1 MKQKTK
7 RLIALFMAV
16 IMLLGSGITAIA
28 ADDTG
33 AASSGSS
40 STAATSQKKTLSL
53 DLISYADYKANK
65 GYVDEDDDGYVE
77 PEEAEYKVD
86 MSDFVTY
93 DIVEYLDSGEIVE
106 DADAYVVEQ
115 SYKGRE
121 SVVIGSETDVTWK
134 VNVEKAGWYTIS
146 FDYCAYTPEDSRATT
161 DNIERVLLL
170 DGVAQYSEVRLLS
183 LPKTWVPENAHIT
196 DRNEAFEV
204 DSVGN
209 EVKAKNSISY
219 VWDSYTLRDYNGYYT
234 EDLMFY
240 FDVDEETGSGE
251 HYITLQ
257 GIREYVA
264 IADMRVHTPEKLPT
278 YKEYIKQYEGKGA
291 AQGEN
296 ASVKLEAEMP
306 QAVSSAIMFPIYDR
320 SSSITSPQHYSN
332 IMYNTMGGDKWTSS
346 GQWISYTFDC
356 KASGLYDI
364 VLRYRQDEVSGMY
377 TSRSLKING
386 EYPFAEAKLLRFDYN
401 SDWQATAITDGN
413 TTFQLYFEEGKTY
426 TLEFEV
432 TLGNM
437 SEIIRRVDE
446 IIESL
451 NDDYMAILQL
461 TGNQPDE
468 NRDYGLARIMPDTIA
483 DLGRQSQNLYD
494 TVDYISEM
502 NGIKSENT
510 STLEQAAVLIERM
523 ASDESEIATNLSTL
537 KEWISSLG
545 TWLSNSSNQFL
556 EVDYILIQPAG
567 SELPQAK
574 DTAWQAIVFEVQ
586 KFFVSF
592 YADYNSLGGDVSDG
606 DALEVWTSS
615 GRDQA
620 QIIKNL
626 INENFA
632 SPNKASVSLKLTAA
646 GTLLP
651 SILAGVGPDVSI
663 DATSPIEMAI
673 RGAILP
679 LNDYDTFDDVM
690 SRFPESSK
698 LPLTLYGVTY
708 AIPVGQGAPIMY
720 CRDDILAELELD
732 VPQTWDDMMALVPV
746 LQFNNMEI
754 GMSMAYD
761 MYLYQSGGTYWRNEG
776 MATNL
781 DSTMAL
787 DAFEY
792 MCNMFTQYSLPV
804 SYDATNRF
812 KTGEMP
818 IFLGDYATY
827 NTLTVF
833 APEIAGLWSIQ
844 EIPGTVITDESV
856 TIENGTA
863 YKDGEVLYGSK
874 VIEDEYGNQQ
884 VVVNSGSSTASGV
897 IIPRGCTNDELAWK
911 FVDWY
916 SDKDFQ
922 VDYFNGMVEL
932 LGPSGKQAVSNLEA
946 FEELP
951 WSDDERAVL
960 LASLNKSY
968 AIQPY
973 PGDYFIGRYTS
984 FAFNSAYNDGADPSD
999 EILTYISTINKEIT
1013 RKRKEFDLMISDEW
1027 EAIAA
1032 FNNYTGD
1039 DAFNQ
1044 WKYYWAKEVLGFD
1057 ADNIDLSEAGLRNT
1071 DGTLNNSYIKDDD
1084 AYEYTFK
1091 DYMKDNGITVDSYED
1106 WEKEVNAG
1114 STTLS
1119 YKEWLGK

>member
-1 MKQKTK
+1 MKQKSK

-16 IMLLGSGITAIA
+16 IMLLGSGITVFA

-33 AASSGSS
+33 AADTIGSN
-40 STAATSQKKTLSL
+40 TDVQPQKKALSL
-53 DLISYADYKANK
+53 DLMTYAEYKSKN
-65 GYVDEDDDGYVE
+65 GYVDEDDDNYVE
-77 PEEAEYKVD
+77 PDAVEYKVD
-86 MSDFVTY
+86 MTDFVTY
-93 DIVEYLDSGEIVE
+93 DIVKYLEDGTVEENE
-106 DADAYVVEQ
+106 DAYAKAE
-115 SYKGRE
+115 SYHGVE
-121 SVVIGSETDVTWK
+121 SVITDGQTDVTWK
-134 VNVEKAGWYTIS
+134 VTVDKAGWYTIS
-146 FDYCAYTPEDSRATT
+146 FDYCAYTPEGVRVTT
-161 DNIERVLLL
+161 DAVERVLLL
-170 DGVAQYSEVRLLS
+170 EGAAQYEEARFLS
-183 LPKTWVPENAHIT
+183 LSKTWVYDNAHET
-196 DRNEAFEV
+196 DRNTAFAK
-204 DSVGN
+204 DTVGN
-209 EVKAKNSISY
+209 EVKPKNSISY
-219 VWDSYTLRDYNGYYT
+219 VWDEYTLRDYRGYYT

-240 FDVDEETGSGE
+240 FDVDEETGDGT

-257 GIREYVA
+257 GIREYAA
-264 IADMRVHTPEKLPT
+264 IANIRVHTPEKLQS
-278 YKEYIKQYEGKGA
+278 YKEYLKQYDGKGA
-291 AQGEN
+291 AQGDN

-306 QAVSSAIMFPIYDR
+306 AAVNGATMYPIYDR

-356 KASGLYDI
+356 KASGFYDI
-364 VLRYRQDEVSGMY
+364 VLRYRQDEMSGMY

-401 SDWQATAITDGN
+401 SDWQASAITDGN
-413 TTFQLYFEEGKTY
+413 TTFQIYFEEGKTY

-437 SEIIRRVDE
+437 SDIVRRVNEIID
-446 IIESL
+446 SL

-468 NRDYGLARIMPDTIA
+468 NRDYGLARIMPQTIA
-483 DLGRQSQNLYD
+483 DLGRQANNLYD

-523 ASDESEIATNLSTL
+523 ASDESEIAMNLGTL

-545 TWLSNSSNQFL
+545 TWLGNSTNQFL

-574 DTAWQAIVFEVQ
+574 DSAWEAIVFEVQ

-592 YADYNSLGGDVSDG
+592 YADYNSLGGG
-606 DALEVWTSS
+606 EGEGEPIEVWTSS

-626 INENFA
+626 INEGFA
-632 SPNKASVSLKLTAA
+632 SQNNAAVSLKLTAG

-679 LNDYDTFDDVM
+679 LNDYEGFEEVM
-690 SRFPESSK
+690 GRFPESSR

-708 AIPVGQGAPIMY
+708 AIPVSQGAPIMF
-720 CRDDILAELELD
+720 CRDDILAQLDLD
-732 VPQTWDDMMALVPV
+732 VPRTWDEMMALVPV

-781 DSTMAL
+781 DSSHAL

-804 SYDATNRF
+804 NFDATNRF

-844 EIPGTVITDESV
+844 EIPGSVIADATVGED
-856 TIENGTA
+856 GKA
-863 YKDGEVLYGSK
+863 YKDGEELFGSK
-874 VIEDEYGNQQ
+874 VIEDEHGNYQ
-884 VVVNSGSSTASGV
+884 VVVNSGSSIAAGV

-916 SDKDFQ
+916 TDKDFQ
-922 VDYFNGMVEL
+922 VDFFNEMVAL

-951 WSDDERAVL
+951 WSAEERAIL
-960 LASLNKSY
+960 LAALQKSY
-968 AIQPY
+968 AIQSY

-984 FAFNSAYNDGADPSD
+984 FAFNSAYNEGADPSD
-999 EILTYISTINKEIT
+999 ELLTYISTINKEIT
-1013 RKRKEFDLMISDEW
+1013 RKRKEFDLMITEEW
-1027 EAIAA
+1027 NAIAA
-1032 FNNYTGD
+1032 YNNFTGD
-1039 DAFNQ
+1039 DAFTQ
-1044 WKYYWAKEVLGFD
+1044 WKYFWAKEILGFD
-1057 ADNIDLSEAGLRNT
+1057 ADNIDLDDAGLRNT
-1071 DGTLNNSYIKDDD
+1071 DGTLNNSYIKD
-1084 AYEYTFK
+1084 AEEYEYTFK
-1091 DYMKDNGITVDSYED
+1091 DYMKDKGITVDSFEDYEN
-1106 WEKEVNAG
+1106 EVKEG
-1114 STTLS
+1114 KTTLS

>member
-16 IMLLGSGITAIA
+16 IMLLGSAVTALA
-28 ADDTG
+28 ADDAG
-33 AASSGSS
+33 AAGTVGSD
-40 STAATSQKKTLSL
+40 AGAKPQKKALAL
-53 DLISYADYKANK
+53 DLMTYSEYRSRN
-65 GYVDEDDDGYVE
+65 GYIDEDDDNYVE
-77 PEEAEYKVD
+77 PEAVEYKVD
-86 MSDFVTY
+86 LGDFVTY
-93 DIVEYLDSGEIVE
+93 DIVKFLDDGTIEENEKAIAEIKKYNGDECFVS
-106 DADAYVVEQ
+106 DGQ
-115 SYKGRE
+115 
-121 SVVIGSETDVTWK
+121 TDVTWK
-134 VNVEKAGWYTIS
+134 VKVDKAGWYTVS
-146 FDYCAYTPEDSRATT
+146 FDYCAYTPEGARVTT
-161 DNIERVLLL
+161 DAIERVLLL
-170 DGVAQYSEVRLLS
+170 DGAAQYEEARFLS
-183 LPKTWVPENAHIT
+183 LPKTWVPSNAAET
-196 DRNEAFEV
+196 DRNSAFER
-204 DSVGN
+204 DTIGN
-209 EVKAKNSISY
+209 EKKPTNSIYY
-219 VWDSYTLRDYNGYYT
+219 VWDEYTLRDYRGYYT

-240 FDVDEETGSGE
+240 FDVTEENGGE

-257 GIREYVA
+257 GIREYAA
-264 IADMRVHTPEKLPT
+264 IKNLRIHTPEKLPS
-278 YKEYIKQYEGKGA
+278 YKEYLKKYDGKGP

-296 ASVKLEAEMP
+296 TTVKLEAEMP
-306 QAVSSAIMFPIYDR
+306 AAVNSAIMFPIYDR

-332 IMYNTMGGDKWTSS
+332 ILYNTMGGDKWTSS
-346 GQWISYTFDC
+346 GQWISYNFTPQ
-356 KASGLYDI
+356 ASGFYDI
-364 VLRYRQDEVSGMY
+364 VLRYRQDEVGGMY

-401 SDWQATAITDGN
+401 SDWQASALTDGN
-413 TTFQLYFEEGKTY
+413 ATFQIYFEAGKTY
-426 TLEFEV
+426 NLEFEV

-437 SEIIRRVDE
+437 SDIVRRVNEIID
-446 IIESL
+446 SL
-451 NDDYMAILQL
+451 NADYMAILQL

-468 NRDYGLARIMPDTIA
+468 NRDYGLARIMPQTIA
-483 DLGRQSQNLYD
+483 DLGRQANNLYD

-523 ASDESEIATNLSTL
+523 ASDESEIAMNLGTL

-545 TWLSNSSNQFL
+545 TWLGNSTNQFL

-574 DTAWQAIVFEVQ
+574 DSAWQAIVFEVQ

-592 YADYNSLGGDVSDG
+592 YADYNSLGGGEGSG
-606 DALEVWTSS
+606 DPIEVWTSS

-620 QIIKNL
+620 QIIKNI
-626 INENFA
+626 INDKFA
-632 SPNKASVSLKLTAA
+632 GPNNASVRLKLTAG

-679 LNDYDTFDDVM
+679 LNDYEGFEEVM
-690 SRFPESSK
+690 KRFPESSR

-708 AIPVGQGAPIMY
+708 AIPVSQGAPIMF
-720 CRDDILAELELD
+720 CRDDILQQLELNA
-732 VPQTWDDMMALVPV
+732 PRTWDEMMALVPV

-781 DSTMAL
+781 DSSHAL

-804 SYDATNRF
+804 SFDATNRF

-844 EIPGTVITDESV
+844 EIPGSVIADA
-856 TIENGTA
+856 TIGEDGKA
-863 YKDGEVLYGSK
+863 YKDGEVLFGSK
-874 VIEDEYGNQQ
+874 VIEDEHGNQQ
-884 VVVNSGSSTASGV
+884 VVVNSGSSIAAGV
-897 IIPRGCTNDELAWK
+897 IIPRGCVNDQLAWK

-916 SDKDFQ
+916 TDKDFQ
-922 VDYFNGMVEL
+922 VDFFNGMVEL

-951 WSDDERAVL
+951 WTEEEKAIL
-960 LASLNKSY
+960 LASLKNSY
-968 AIQPY
+968 AIQSY

-984 FAFNSAYNDGADPSD
+984 FAFNSAYNEGADPSD
-999 EILTYISTINKEIT
+999 ELLTYISTINKEIT
-1013 RKRKEFDLMISDEW
+1013 RKRKEFDLMITEEW
-1027 EAIAA
+1027 NAIAA
-1032 FNNYTGD
+1032 YNNFTGD

-1044 WKYYWAKEVLGFD
+1044 WKYYWAKEILGFD
-1057 ADNIDLSEAGLRNT
+1057 ADKIDLDDAGLRNT
-1071 DGTLNNSYIKDDD
+1071 DGTLNNSYIKD
-1084 AYEYTFK
+1084 AEEYEYTFK
-1091 DYMKDNGITVDSYED
+1091 DYMKDKGITVESFED
-1106 WEKEVNAG
+1106 YEKEVG
-1114 STTLS
+1114 EGKTTLS